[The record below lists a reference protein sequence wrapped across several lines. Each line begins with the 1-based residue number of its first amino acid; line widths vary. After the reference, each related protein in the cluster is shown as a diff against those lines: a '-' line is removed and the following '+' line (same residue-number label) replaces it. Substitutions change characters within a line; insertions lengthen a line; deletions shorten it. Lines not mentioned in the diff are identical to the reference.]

1 MLKHYIKK
9 IYSNS
14 HLENQ
19 YLDLVNQIIS
29 EGTEEIGRNGKV
41 IQSFGCATY
50 WDLTDNTIPLLTTKK
65 LAWKTCLKE
74 LLWFISGSTDNKV
87 LQKQNVHIWDGNSSR
102 EFLDSR
108 NLTNYQEG
116 ILGPIYGYQWRNFNA
131 DYNELTGEPNQIGI
145 DQLQYIIDQL
155 LNPTTRN
162 SRRLIMTAW
171 NPCQI
176 DLMALPPCH
185 IMAQFN
191 VEQGNKLSCC
201 LYQRSCDVA
210 LGQPFNIASY
220 AFLTHLIAHHCGL
233 EAHEFI
239 HYTGNTHIYEQHIEP
254 LKEQVK
260 RNPFPFAKL
269 IIKNKYPNILD
280 YKLEDFEIQ
289 NYESH
294 EQIKM
299 QMVV

>member
-9 IYSNS
+9 NYQDT
-14 HLENQ
+14 HLEYQ
-19 YLDLVNQIIS
+19 YIDLIKQIIN

-41 IQSFGCATY
+41 LQTFGCATY
-50 WDLTDNTIPLLTTKK
+50 WDLTDGTIPLLTTKK

-74 LLWFISGSTDNKV
+74 LLWFISGSTDNKF
-87 LQKQNVHIWDGNSSR
+87 LQEQNVHIWNGNSSR

-108 NLTNYQEG
+108 GLNNYEEG

-131 DYNELTGEPNQIGI
+131 EYDETNGTPKKSGI
-145 DQLQYIIDQL
+145 DQLQYIIEQL
-155 LNPTTRN
+155 SNPNTRN
-162 SRRLIMTAW
+162 SRRLILTAW

-185 IMAQFN
+185 ILCQFN
-191 VEQGNKLSCC
+191 VEQSNKLSCC

-233 EAHEFI
+233 EPYEFI
-239 HYTGNTHIYEQHIEP
+239 HFTGNTHIYEQHINP
-254 LKEQVK
+254 LKEQIQ
-260 RNPFPFAKL
+260 RQPYPFAKL
-269 IIKNKYPNILD
+269 IIKNKYSNIND
-280 YKLEDFEIQ
+280 YKLEDFEIL

-294 EQIKM
+294 NQIKM
-299 QMVV
+299 EMVV

>member
-9 IYSNS
+9 NYQDT
-14 HLENQ
+14 HLEYQ
-19 YLDLVNQIIS
+19 YIDLIKQIIN

-41 IQSFGCATY
+41 LQTFGCVTY
-50 WDLTDNTIPLLTTKK
+50 WDLTDGTIPLLTTKK

-74 LLWFISGSTDNKV
+74 LLWFISGSTDNKF
-87 LQKQNVHIWDGNSSR
+87 LQEQNVHIWNGNSSR

-108 NLTNYQEG
+108 GLNNYEEG

-131 DYNELTGEPNQIGI
+131 EYDETNGTPKKSGI
-145 DQLQYIIDQL
+145 DQLQYIIEQL
-155 LNPTTRN
+155 SNPNTRN
-162 SRRLIMTAW
+162 SRRLILTAW

-185 IMAQFN
+185 ILCQFN
-191 VEQGNKLSCC
+191 VEQSNKLSCC

-233 EAHEFI
+233 EPYEFI
-239 HYTGNTHIYEQHIEP
+239 HFTGNTHIYEHHIEP
-254 LKEQVK
+254 LKEQIQ
-260 RNPFPFAKL
+260 RQPYPFAKL
-269 IIKNKYPNILD
+269 IIKNKYSNIND
-280 YKLEDFEIQ
+280 YKLEDFEIL

-294 EQIKM
+294 NQIKM
-299 QMVV
+299 EMVV